1 MWDDV
6 LFAKLNG
13 IPDTTYRINKLL
25 PLEQK
30 LKLPAMECIC
40 ALKLKETVNE
50 KKSSKRN
57 CK

>member
-6 LFAKLNG
+6 LVAKLNG
-13 IPDTTYRINKLL
+13 IPDTTYRLNKAL

-40 ALKLKETVNE
+40 ALKLKEVVNE
-50 KKSSKRN
+50 EKSSKRN